1 MPVTDATPGA
11 VLGDQVR
18 SGALW
23 SAGSTLFLRFANIA
37 IMAIVARIVA
47 PEEFGVFALAM
58 VAQGVVVSLAELGV
72 SSALLRNDLD
82 PDRIAPTIATV
93 SIVTS
98 LVLATAMAAFADPL
112 AAALGSPDAAGP
124 LRVMA
129 ISVALTGLFVVPGA
143 QMQRDFR
150 QDVIFRAAAIAFVP
164 SSAVLLLVALAG
176 DGAIAFAW
184 SRVAAQLVTGVILTL
199 KVKKRYRPG
208 FRRDQIGMLVR
219 FGLPLALAN
228 LLSQALLNVDYVFV
242 GRTLGVE
249 ATGLYTMAFTIAAWS
264 TAVIGSVLN
273 GIVQPAFSRV
283 RHEGGDLRGALL
295 QACRTVALV
304 ACVIGA
310 LTLALAEPLL
320 TTIYGTQWTGAAPAL
335 VALAVYGVLF
345 VLGLL
350 LANIIISTGR
360 TGGLLLVQV
369 VALGVLL
376 PAMAV
381 GVRYGGLVGVGL
393 AHILVIA
400 TVTLPLYLLMLRRTI
415 PRPLGVMVRAV
426 AWPVLAAAA
435 AGGTAWAVAMGM
447 PTAPAK
453 FLVGGLAG
461 GTMYLVLTAQLL
473 LPLVP
478 PGLRGSRTV
487 GPVLVGLAWPTS
499 WLTRRVTGR
508 RA

>member
-1 MPVTDATPGA
+1 MPVTDASAGS

-47 PEEFGVFALAM
+47 PEAFGVFALAM
-58 VAQGVVVSLAELGV
+58 VAHGVVVSLAELGI

-98 LVLATAMAAFADPL
+98 FVLGAAMAVFADPL
-112 AAALGSPDAAGP
+112 AAALGSPDAAAP

-129 ISVALTGLFVVPGA
+129 LSVALIGPFVVPGA
-143 QMQRDFR
+143 LIQREFR
-150 QDVIFRAAAIAFVP
+150 QDVLFRAAAIAFVP

-176 DGAIAFAW
+176 DGALAFAW

-199 KVKKRYRPG
+199 KVNRRYRPG

-228 LLSQALLNVDYVFV
+228 LLSQALLNVDYIFV

-249 ATGLYTMAFTIAAWS
+249 ATGLYSLAFTIAGWS

-295 QACRTVALV
+295 SACRTVALV

-320 TTIYGTQWTGAAPAL
+320 STIYGTQWTGAAPAL
-335 VALAVYGVLF
+335 AVLAVYGVLF
-345 VLGLL
+345 VLCLL

-369 VALGVLL
+369 VALAVLL

-381 GVRYGGLVGVGL
+381 GVRYGDLVGVGL
-393 AHILVIA
+393 AHILVTA
-400 TVTLPLYLLMLRRTI
+400 GVTLPLYLFMVRRTI
-415 PRPLGVMVRAV
+415 QRPFGVLVRAV
-426 AWPVLAAAA
+426 AWPVSAAAL
-435 AGGTAWAVAMGM
+435 AGGTAWAVAMLV

-453 FLVGGLAG
+453 FLLGGLAG
-461 GTMYLVLTAQLL
+461 GILYLVLTAQLL

-478 PGLRGSRTV
+478 PALRGSRTF
-487 GPVLVGLAWPTS
+487 GRLLVGLAWPTS
-499 WLTRRVTGR
+499 WLVRHVDRGR
-508 RA
+508 A

>member
-1 MPVTDATPGA
+1 MPVTDASPGS

-18 SGALW
+18 RGALW

-37 IMAIVARIVA
+37 IMAVVARIVA
-47 PEEFGVFALAM
+47 PEAFGVFALAM
-58 VAQGVVVSLAELGV
+58 VVQGVVVSLAELGI

-93 SIVTS
+93 SIITS
-98 LVLATAMAAFADPL
+98 LVLGTAMAVFADPL

-129 ISVALTGLFVVPGA
+129 LSVALIGPFVVPGA
-143 QMQRDFR
+143 LIQRDFR

-176 DGAIAFAW
+176 DGALAFAW

-208 FRRDQIGMLVR
+208 FRRDQIGMLIR

-249 ATGLYTMAFTIAAWS
+249 ATGLYSLAFTIAAWS

-304 ACVIGA
+304 ACAIGA

-335 VALAVYGVLF
+335 VVLAVYGVIF

-369 VALGVLL
+369 AALAVLL

-393 AHILVIA
+393 AHILVSAGVI
-400 TVTLPLYLLMLRRTI
+400 LPLYLLMLRRTI
-415 PRPLGVMVRAV
+415 PRPFGVMVRAI
-426 AWPVLAAAA
+426 AWPVCAGTA
-435 AGGTAWAVAMGM
+435 AGGTAWAVAMLVSA
-447 PTAPAK
+447 APAK
-453 FLVGGLAG
+453 FLLGGLAG
-461 GTMYLVLTAQLL
+461 GIFYLVLTAPLL

-478 PGLRGSRTV
+478 PSLRRSRTF
-487 GPVLVGLAWPTS
+487 GRVLAGLAWPTS
-499 WLTRRVTGR
+499 WLARRVTGE